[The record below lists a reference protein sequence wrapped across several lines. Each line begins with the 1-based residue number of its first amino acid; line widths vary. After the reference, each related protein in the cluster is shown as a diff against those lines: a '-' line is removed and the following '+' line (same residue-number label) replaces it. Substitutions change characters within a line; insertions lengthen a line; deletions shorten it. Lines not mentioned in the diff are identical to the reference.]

1 MSAAN
6 RTLSLGI
13 DIGGTFTD
21 IVAYEHASARF
32 HGHKVLTTP
41 ADPSAAVIA
50 GIEALFAARALDCA
64 DVGRVVHATT
74 LFTNALIER
83 RGAPTGLITTR
94 GFRDTL
100 ELRREHKYELYDL
113 FIELPRPLVRRAL
126 RLEVT
131 ERTAADGSIDTP
143 LDLQA
148 LRTQVAALATAGV
161 ESVAVVFLH
170 SYANPTHQL
179 AARDLIRREFP
190 QLDVSISSDIS
201 PQLREYERT
210 STTIANAYIKPLA
223 ERYLDRLAA
232 KLNAAGIAAPLFM
245 MLSNGGL
252 THVAEAKRVPI
263 QLLESGPAAG
273 ALAAA

>member
-1 MSAAN
+1 MKATS

-32 HGHKVLTTP
+32 HSHKVLTTP
-41 ADPSAAVIA
+41 ADPSEAVIA
-50 GIEALFAARALDCA
+50 GIQALFAARALRCA

-113 FIELPRPLVRRAL
+113 FIELPRALVRRAL
-126 RLEVT
+126 RLEVP
-131 ERTAADGSIDTP
+131 ERVLADGSIDTP
-143 LDLQA
+143 LDLQVLHA
-148 LRTQVAALATAGV
+148 QAAALAAAGV

-170 SYANPTHQL
+170 SYANPAHEQV
-179 AARDLIRREFP
+179 ARDLIQRDFP
-190 QLDVSISSDIS
+190 QLHVSISADIS

-232 KLNAAGIAAPLFM
+232 KLSAAAGPRP
-245 MLSNGGL
+245 G
-252 THVAEAKRVPI
+252 
-263 QLLESGPAAG
+263 AAG
-273 ALAAA
+273 RALARRCWRAR